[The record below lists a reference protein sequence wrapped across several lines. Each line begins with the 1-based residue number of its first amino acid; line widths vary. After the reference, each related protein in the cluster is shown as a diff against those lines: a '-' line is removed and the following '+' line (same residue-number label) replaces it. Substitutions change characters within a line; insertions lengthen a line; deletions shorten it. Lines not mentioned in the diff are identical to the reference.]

1 MILILNTHTCVEN
14 EVVIFRSSL
23 PSLSKALRYRLVKIL
38 ANILKIDTPKKA
50 TFGKSRGREK
60 SYTAFVSFGA

>member
-38 ANILKIDTPKKA
+38 ANILKIDTPKKRLLVKVEA
-50 TFGKSRGREK
+50 EK
-60 SYTAFVSFGA
+60 SLILLL